1 MRLPLVNFA
10 NPVIGHIRP
19 LGSGAIAG
27 NWRGTVGYGVIDS
40 LHATPHGG
48 IDIGNLR
55 CGDPIVAAAAGEVVT
70 AGIPS
75 WGGGAKIVRIVHHT
89 PAGQRAWRT
98 FYGHLATISVHVGQ
112 QVAVGTVLGTCGS
125 TGRATACHLHFE
137 TQEQNATGTAWL
149 RRDPWPLLTQ
159 NIPVVTPPATEAVE
173 TRFGVDV
180 SQWQGA
186 IDWTKVAASG
196 ITFMVARCVR
206 EGGTV
211 DATYAGN
218 VARAKAAGL
227 TTGAY
232 AFLAGGGV
240 AGQQAATFIA
250 AVGDPTGMLIALD
263 IERPSSHPTPSAW
276 AISTFVAAWRAA
288 WPNHP
293 LLLYGSR
300 GGTLGTIG
308 AGTTLAS
315 SGSLWLANY
324 GTNPAGVPV
333 DVYAVRGGDASP
345 LWHSTFS
352 GWSRAMLWQ
361 FSSRGTVAGVAGRVD
376 LDAFRGTPAEFGMLA
391 GV

>member
-1 MRLPLVNFA
+1 MSFA
-10 NPVIGHIRP
+10 NPVVGFIRP
-19 LGSGAIAG
+19 YGSVGISG
-27 NWRGTVGYGVIDS
+27 SWRVTVPYGVIDS

-75 WGGGAKIVRIVHHT
+75 WGGGSKIVRIVHHT

-98 FYGHLATISVHVGQ
+98 FYGHLATIGVHVGQ
-112 QVAVGTVLGTCGS
+112 TVAAGAVLGTCGS

-137 TQEQNATGTAWL
+137 TQEQNASGTGWL
-149 RRDPWPLLTQ
+149 RRDPWPRLVQ
-159 NIPVVTPPATEAVE
+159 NAPLVIVPSPVM

-180 SQWQGA
+180 SQWQGT
-186 IDWTKVAASG
+186 IDWAKVAASG
-196 ITFMVARCVR
+196 IAFMVARCVR

-218 VARAKAAGL
+218 VARAEAAGL

-276 AISTFVAAWRAA
+276 AVSTFVAAWRAA

-300 GGTLGTIG
+300 GAVLGNIG
-308 AGTTLAS
+308 AGTPLAP
-315 SGSLWLANY
+315 SGALWLANY
-324 GTNPAGVPV
+324 GTNPSGTPV
-333 DVYAVRGGDASP
+333 DAYAVRGGDASS
-345 LWHSTFS
+345 LWRSTFS
-352 GWSRAMLWQ
+352 GWTRAMLWQ
-361 FSSRGTVAGVAGRVD
+361 FSSRGSVAGVTGAVD
-376 LDAFRGTPAEFGMLA
+376 LDAFRGTDAEFLA
-391 GV
+391 LTGV